1 MHQHRL
7 IGGAALALA
16 VTLTGPACGSIGG
29 DGNQPGAADGGGN
42 DGGPAAASTC
52 ETRSGTRLQE
62 VLRQG
67 ADGSREHLHFQDTEL
82 ETACGFAPAA
92 DGSIRCLP
100 RPGGGFRTADPIY
113 TDSECS
119 DRIAEVYK
127 DQPSGDRIQLHS
139 TSGCSGVGDTYH
151 QMGAAADVTAGQ
163 QTWLLSPYAGC
174 IPYRE
179 ADLTHF
185 EYRAIG
191 QELFLSEFVEAS
203 ETMIGEGRLRVPRYD
218 GVDGSSECRAGRPLR
233 DQDQD
238 GAACQEA
245 IAEDGVRRCLPI
257 GSGPLTDGVFTDAAC
272 EGSIDA
278 GLLDRTCDPD
288 ATVIREFVDA
298 ACGSVQRV
306 RAMGEPLGQLYWTNP
321 GECSPTPDGFDFFRI
336 GPAVAPESFAELSAT
351 ETAVG
356 DRLLRL
362 DLTAEGGLRVPSGLW
377 RDPTTGADC
386 RFEVAADGAT
396 RCLPTP
402 TREAPQGMLSS
413 VSSLTYSDAD
423 CTMPMPVVTLS
434 QPTTCGGAAPT
445 YAVASIGVVDDTIE
459 GTIYQLGDL
468 VTDPVYRMAGTCALY
483 QPGVDLYAV
492 GAEVPPGS
500 FVLAVE

>member
-1 MHQHRL
+1 MHL
-7 IGGAALALA
+7 STGAVAPLALA
-16 VTLTGPACGSIGG
+16 IILPALACGSAGDPAGADAGPGG
-29 DGNQPGAADGGGN
+29 SSDGGGTPS
-42 DGGPAAASTC
+42 DSSC

-67 ADGSREHLHFQDTEL
+67 ADGSREHLHFQDSEL

-100 RPGGGFRTADPIY
+100 LPGGRFRRADPIY
-113 TDSECS
+113 TDSACE
-119 DRIAEVYK
+119 DRIAEI
-127 DQPSGDRIQLHS
+127 DRSQPSGDRMQLS
-139 TSGCSGVGDTYH
+139 SSGGCGGAGATYH
-151 QMGAAADVTAGQ
+151 EMGAAADVTAGQ
-163 QTWLLSPYAGC
+163 ETWFLSPYGGC

-179 ADLTHF
+179 ADLDAF

-191 QELFLSEFVEAS
+191 QEVPLSGFVEAS

-218 GVDGSSECRAGRPLR
+218 GADGSAECRAGRPLR
-233 DQDQD
+233 DQDRG
-238 GAACQEA
+238 GAACAEA
-245 IAEDGVRRCLPI
+245 IAEDGARRCLPI
-257 GSGPLTDGVFTDAAC
+257 GTGPITGGIFTDADC

-306 RAMGEPLGQLYWTNP
+306 RAMGEALGQLYWTDP
-321 GECSPTPDGFDFFRI
+321 GECSPTPDSFDFFRI
-336 GPAVAPESFAELSAT
+336 GPAVAPESFAELGTT
-351 ETAVG
+351 ETPVG
-356 DRLLRL
+356 DRLLQL

-377 RDPTTGADC
+377 RDPTMGADC

-402 TREAPQGMLSS
+402 TLEAPQGLLSV
-413 VSSLTYSDAD
+413 VSSITYSDAD
-423 CTMPMPVVTLS
+423 CTMPMPVATLS
-434 QPTTCGGAAPT
+434 QPGICGGAAAT
-445 YAVASIGVVDDTIE
+445 YAVGSIGVVDEDLE
-459 GTIYQLGDL
+459 GIVFRLGDL
-468 VTDPVYRMAGTCALY
+468 VTDPVYRMADTCALY
-483 QPGVDLYAV
+483 QPGIDLYAV
-492 GAEVPPGS
+492 GPEVPLGS